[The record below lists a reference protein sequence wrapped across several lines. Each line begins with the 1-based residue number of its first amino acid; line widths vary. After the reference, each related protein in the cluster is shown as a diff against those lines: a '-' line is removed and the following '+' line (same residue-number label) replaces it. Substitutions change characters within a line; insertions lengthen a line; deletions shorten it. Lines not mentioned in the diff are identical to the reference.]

1 LEVCKKNQSTPCFKH
16 ISLNSLFIF
25 FSVDYW
31 EPKLARL
38 NNSGTYNAWST
49 TMTDDL
55 PWIQVSCNMCLAI
68 IKSGHDHTMLCC
80 DFLIFEGNSDAYGI
94 KENIIDPPII
104 ARYIRVYPTQAYNEP
119 TLRMELL
126 GCEVDGCSLPL
137 GMENGEIKNTQ
148 ITASSVKT
156 SWFSTWEPS
165 LARLNQKGKINAWR
179 AKYILYLQ
187 VFSGNENSSG
197 HVKHFFNPPIL
208 SRFIRIVPKTWYNGI
223 ALRVELFGCDFGGDL
238 TAKRTEKSGSS

>member
-1 LEVCKKNQSTPCFKH
+1 RKWNTFRGDSSP
-16 ISLNSLFIF
+16 
-25 FSVDYW
+25 
-31 EPKLARL
+31 
-38 NNSGTYNAWST
+38 
-49 TMTDDL
+49 
-55 PWIQVSCNMCLAI
+55 
-68 IKSGHDHTMLCC
+68 
-80 DFLIFEGNSDAYGI
+80 IFEGNSDAYGI

-126 GCEVDGCSLPL
+126 GCCSLPL

-179 AKYILYLQ
+179 AKVTSEKEGQHTLKFYILYLQ

-223 ALRVELFGCDFGGDL
+223 ALRVELFGSYVHFSQDGYI
-238 TAKRTEKSGSS
+238 